1 MCEDADFTVEKP
13 SRRSGIESFY
23 RKKGMTYKKVRVME
37 RWFARRRKS
46 KVLEL
51 ADRQM
56 ILATD
61 TVADLQ
67 KAVAAAVEGKK
78 KEAANHIGHL
88 SKIEHEIDELRRSIF
103 EELTKDTMPPQD
115 REDIMHL
122 VKRLDEMADHVKDAA
137 RALDLM
143 LKTQII
149 NVFWDPLS
157 FVATKLVEITKILRK
172 AIEALGTNPLKA
184 KKLAITIDKIEG
196 EIDEKYQH
204 VKELLLKY
212 SDDMSMATVLFLRD
226 FAEEME
232 HVADACDDTADY
244 VRILA
249 ATREF

>member
-1 MCEDADFTVEKP
+1 MEK
-13 SRRSGIESFY
+13 
-23 RKKGMTYKKVRVME
+23 
-37 RWFARRRKS
+37 WFARRRKS

-67 KAVAAAVEGKK
+67 RAVTAAAKDSE
-78 KEAANHIGHL
+78 KEAEVHINHL
-88 SKIEHEIDELRRSIF
+88 SKIEHEIDELRRTIF

-137 RALDLM
+137 RSLNL
-143 LKTQII
+143 LLETNIPKS
-149 NVFWDPLS
+149 FWDPLVD
-157 FVATKLVEITKILRK
+157 VATKLVEITRILRK
-172 AIEALGTNPLKA
+172 AIEALGANPSEA
-184 KKLAITIDKIEG
+184 RKLAITIDKIEG
-196 EIDEKYQH
+196 EIDDKYQEI
-204 VKELLLKY
+204 KTLLLEHSNK
-212 SDDMSMATVLFLRD
+212 MSAATVLFLRD
-226 FAEEME
+226 LAEEME
-232 HVADACDDTADY
+232 HVADSCDDTADY